1 MSTRFA
7 TKMSVRLNDL
17 LLEEGNDEKEEQQ
30 RLSSVTNEK
39 VEEFLE
45 RFL

>member
-1 MSTRFA
+1 
-7 TKMSVRLNDL
+7 MSVRLNDL